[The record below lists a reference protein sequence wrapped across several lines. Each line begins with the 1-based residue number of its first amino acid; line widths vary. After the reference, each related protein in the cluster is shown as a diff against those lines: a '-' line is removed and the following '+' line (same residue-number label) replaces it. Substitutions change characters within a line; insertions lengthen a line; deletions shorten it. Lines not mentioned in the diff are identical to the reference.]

1 MNTEELTA
9 LQSAVAD
16 VEARHP
22 ALYAVLRN
30 LADELAAAEIDPDS
44 TLAAPAS
51 ALVAACGD

>member
-1 MNTEELTA
+1 MNTEELTS

-30 LADELAAAEIDPDS
+30 LAEELAASEIDPES
-44 TLAAPAS
+44 TLAAPAN
-51 ALVAACGD
+51 ALVEALKA